1 MSREVLVLLLAEV
14 AFQVGEA
21 NAIEDL
27 KDLMKIITAADAAE
41 AEVAEVEAVLILRVE
56 DILNSQMMV
65 SS

>member
-14 AFQVGEA
+14 ASQVGEA

-27 KDLMKIITAADAAE
+27 KDLMKIITAADA